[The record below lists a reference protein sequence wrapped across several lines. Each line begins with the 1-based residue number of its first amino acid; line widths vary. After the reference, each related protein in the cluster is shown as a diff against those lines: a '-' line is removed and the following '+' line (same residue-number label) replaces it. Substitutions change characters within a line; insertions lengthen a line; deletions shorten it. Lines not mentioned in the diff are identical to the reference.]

1 MPTVSVEVHFD
12 LRQDSFFLNAAAS
25 KEQTMFRKPYLLSKQ
40 LVVTTA
46 LVLGASS
53 VALAD
58 DSSMNP
64 FIGDSYRYFNGGHN
78 LGDPGQIK
86 GPVFSKTPS
95 DPAWRQSHP
104 NGISERDLQALSS
117 SSVSAAA
124 EQLNPPVVA
133 TAGPSLRQAHRSLDP
148 RAMQALASSS
158 LARWQVPNGS
168 ESMASAASDQTNAA
182 QNPGKETVSA
192 RLRPES
198 GTQAGTN

>member
-1 MPTVSVEVHFD
+1 MS
-12 LRQDSFFLNAAAS
+12 
-25 KEQTMFRKPYLLSKQ
+25 RKPYSLSKQ
-40 LVVTTA
+40 LVVATA
-46 LVLGASS
+46 LALGASS

-78 LGDPGQIK
+78 LGDPGQFK
-86 GPVFSKTPS
+86 GPVFSKAPS

-117 SSVSAAA
+117 SGLSAAA
-124 EQLNPPVVA
+124 EQLNPPVA
-133 TAGPSLRQAHRSLDP
+133 SAAAGPSLRQAHQNLDP

-158 LARWQVPNGS
+158 LARWQVPSGS
-168 ESMASAASDQTNAA
+168 ESMASAASDQTSVA